1 MLGRWLGLRYVALQK
16 MKTPSISE
24 SSMPLCFAWEMHD
37 LVGSQFFAVLIVLD
51 SVICSYGYIGF
62 SHYYGHQEKPF
73 SLENIK
79 RRDLHEYIS
88 ICSWHACIVVNF
100 KGVFVAP

>member
-1 MLGRWLGLRYVALQK
+1 
-16 MKTPSISE
+16 
-24 SSMPLCFAWEMHD
+24 MPLCFAWEMHD